1 MEERFAHS
9 PACPFDDIPFASGT
23 VNKEKDSLFMRVYS
37 SARGKKSKKEARLEE
52 ARRDCKGDRRV
63 PSFKSLI
70 SLVPSVV
77 QERSEQSD
85 KEPGTRESIQLV
97 RIGEGE
103 LIPLSSSSHPA
114 YLYLVQPEGNQR
126 ATQPTNPFTSLK
138 KK

>member
-77 QERSEQSD
+77 RSEASSQ
-85 KEPGTRESIQLV
+85 TRNRGQESQF
-97 RIGEGE
+97 
-103 LIPLSSSSHPA
+103 
-114 YLYLVQPEGNQR
+114 N
-126 ATQPTNPFTSLK
+126 
-138 KK
+138 